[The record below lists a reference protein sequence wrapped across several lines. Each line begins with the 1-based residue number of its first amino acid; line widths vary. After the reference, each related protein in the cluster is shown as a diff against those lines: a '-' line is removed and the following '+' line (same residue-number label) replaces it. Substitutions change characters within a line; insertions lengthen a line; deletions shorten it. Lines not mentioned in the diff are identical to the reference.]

1 MFTCPRAKFTFPKQ
15 WNFFLPW
22 IFAFGSMLLCVNCK
36 LNTSTFNYPSPA
48 EVCWICFTLWLIH
61 MFLYLSFLTVVWWW
75 KATYLKGAVMLLGVG
90 IGENSKT
97 IHYVEIKTS
106 FPNVKSFVSW
116 KAQLIPYYPL
126 MEAAWFSCSTGDIL
140 LFRITSWCIRSD

>member
-1 MFTCPRAKFTFPKQ
+1 
-15 WNFFLPW
+15 
-22 IFAFGSMLLCVNCK
+22 
-36 LNTSTFNYPSPA
+36 
-48 EVCWICFTLWLIH
+48 
-61 MFLYLSFLTVVWWW
+61 
-75 KATYLKGAVMLLGVG
+75 MLLGVG

-126 MEAAWFSCSTGDIL
+126 MEAA
-140 LFRITSWCIRSD
+140 